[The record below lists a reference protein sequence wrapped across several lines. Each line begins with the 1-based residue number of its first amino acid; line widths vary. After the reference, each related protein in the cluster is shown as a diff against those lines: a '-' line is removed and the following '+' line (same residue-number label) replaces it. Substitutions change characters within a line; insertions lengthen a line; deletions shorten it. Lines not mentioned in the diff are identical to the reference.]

1 MSIQEKEQMYFATE
15 KIKNAKCTLE
25 MIKSCLNN
33 HEGALSYDTL
43 KGAISCV
50 IDTLEEVSEDIIK

>member
-15 KIKNAKCTLE
+15 KIENAKCTLE
-25 MIKSCLNN
+25 MIRSSLNN
-33 HEGALSYDTL
+33 HDGALSYDTL

-50 IDTLEEVSEDIIK
+50 IDILEDATEDISK

>member
-15 KIKNAKCTLE
+15 KIENAKYTLE
-25 MIKSCLNN
+25 MIKSSLNN
-33 HEGALSYDTL
+33 HDGALSYNTL

-50 IDTLEEVSEDIIK
+50 IDTLEEASKDIGK